1 MKVGTRIKGLRKEKK
16 ITLKELAE
24 KTDIS
29 ISFLSDIE
37 NQRSNPSLE
46 RLEEIAKALNTT
58 IAYLMG
64 ETPTVDDELLVVLSD
79 PDLRVAFEDWE
90 NWTDEEKRDL
100 LEFIEFKK
108 SKRKTNRIRIYRRKH
123 KRVRINK

>member
-90 NWTDEEKRDL
+90 SWTDEEKRDL

-108 SKRKTNRIRIYRRKH
+108 SKR
-123 KRVRINK
+123 NK